1 MKKKIKK
8 NRLKVFAD
16 ESKEKEFTKCREAV
30 EKFMKLK
37 TPSRSTVKNLIDRIV
52 VYDNGDSKEVIVYF
66 KFKELE
72 YLASNLV

>member
-1 MKKKIKK
+1 MW
-8 NRLKVFAD
+8 LKVFAD
-16 ESKEKEFTKCREAV
+16 KSKEKEFSKCRESV

-37 TPSRSTVKNLIDRIV
+37 TPSRGTVKNLIDRIV
-52 VYDNGDSKEVIVYF
+52 VYDNGDSKEVEVYF

>member
-1 MKKKIKK
+1 
-8 NRLKVFAD
+8 
-16 ESKEKEFTKCREAV
+16 
-30 EKFMKLK
+30 MKLK